1 MAIEGNGDTKNP
13 KITKKKGKTGK
24 SFLTMG
30 SRSGITGSQE
40 MKWQT

>member
-13 KITKKKGKTGK
+13 KITNNKKKEKTGK

-30 SRSGITGSQE
+30 SRSQGHHR
-40 MKWQT
+40 K